1 MVSMGSMAQA
11 NNSRMIFRSVVIIAA
26 FGCMNVSD
34 LGAQHFEKDH
44 KRHSMGLMIS
54 QGGQALLD
62 VQYRYLV
69 TLLQAEYQFSV
80 LRKGSWQFHLMA
92 QPHYGITR
100 FNFDNADPVNAS
112 GYELGMNLGLQLE
125 RVIRG
130 TNAAIYMGAGT
141 GPHYLSEATHRQSE
155 GLIFSSNL
163 FMGITYRFSAMYELD
178 LRTAFRHIS
187 NAGLQLPNG
196 GINNSMVGVGLFRRL

>member
-1 MVSMGSMAQA
+1 MVSMESMTQA
-11 NNSRMIFRSVVIIAA
+11 NSNRMIFRSIVIFTA
-26 FGCMNVSD
+26 FSCMNVSN
-34 LGAQHFEKDH
+34 LGAQNFEKDH
-44 KRHSMGLMIS
+44 QRHAMGLMVS

-69 TLLQAEYQFSV
+69 TLFQAEYQFSV

-125 RVIRG
+125 SGIRG
-130 TNAAIYMGAGT
+130 TNATIYMGAGT
-141 GPHYLSEATHRQSE
+141 GPQYLSEATHRQSE
-155 GLIFSSNL
+155 GFIFSSNL

>member
-1 MVSMGSMAQA
+1 MT
-11 NNSRMIFRSVVIIAA
+11 FRSTVIFVA
-26 FGCMNVSD
+26 FICMIIST
-34 LGAQHFEKDH
+34 LGAQTFEKDH
-44 KRHSMGLMIS
+44 RRHTMGVMVS

-92 QPHYGITR
+92 QPHYGISR

-112 GYELGMNLGLQLE
+112 GYEVGLNLGLQLE
-125 RVIRG
+125 REIRG

-196 GINNSMVGVGLFRRL
+196 GINNSLVGVGLFRRL